1 MCMNDGHIYCTEE
14 QVASELG
21 AVLDMYDEVYRLL
34 GVKDAHLRLS
44 LRDRSDARGK
54 YVDDERSWEWAEAA
68 LRGALAARGVD
79 YELGVGHA
87 AFYGPKID
95 VQVRTVSSGEET
107 LSTVQLDFVQPKRLG
122 LHYTAPSGQRTVPYC
137 IHRAPLST
145 HERFVAFIVEKFGG
159 SLPTWLSPLQVVV
172 MPVSEAQR
180 GYADEVVRR
189 LRARFVRAE
198 AAAPGATLARNV
210 RDASERKVP
219 NIVIVG
225 RREAAEGKVTLRRV
239 AGEAQLT
246 LPLEEFERLLLRT
259 IAQRSSVFA
268 ALEPA

>member
-1 MCMNDGHIYCTEE
+1 
-14 QVASELG
+14 
-21 AVLDMYDEVYRLL
+21 
-34 GVKDAHLRLS
+34 
-44 LRDRSDARGK
+44 
-54 YVDDERSWEWAEAA
+54 
-68 LRGALAARGVD
+68 
-79 YELGVGHA
+79 
-87 AFYGPKID
+87 
-95 VQVRTVSSGEET
+95 
-107 LSTVQLDFVQPKRLG
+107 
-122 LHYTAPSGQRTVPYC
+122 
-137 IHRAPLST
+137 
-145 HERFVAFIVEKFGG
+145 VAFIVEKFGG